1 MNKSIKVEIVGGLNP
16 DNAMDMHFDFTTGE
30 LIPHTPLFTNECAH
44 IIEHV
49 TNDIGDVTSN
59 DAKKAI
65 DVLIAYMALRQ
76 TYLLVADIYERN
88 DSLKPCKEMT
98 LKEIEKQLGYRVRI
112 IPEWLEK
119 EGDIYDKNKK

>member
-1 MNKSIKVEIVGGLNP
+1 MDKLIKVEIVGGLNP
-16 DNAMDMHFDFTTGE
+16 DNAMDMHFDFTTGDPI
-30 LIPHTPLFTNECAH
+30 LYTPLFKNECTN

-59 DAKKAI
+59 DARKAI

-76 TYLLVADIYERN
+76 THSLVVNIQERN

-98 LKEIEKQLGYRVRI
+98 LKEIEKQLGYKVRI
-112 IPEWLEK
+112 IPEWL
-119 EGDIYDKNKK
+119 DKIKNTMEEE